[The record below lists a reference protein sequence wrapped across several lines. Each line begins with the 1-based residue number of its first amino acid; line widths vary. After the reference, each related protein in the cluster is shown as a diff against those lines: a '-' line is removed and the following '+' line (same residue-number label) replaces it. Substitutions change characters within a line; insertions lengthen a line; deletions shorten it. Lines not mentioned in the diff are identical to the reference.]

1 MGVARMKRFYL
12 DIEAFRKDRFQPN
25 VYFDTIGSS
34 NGVIDFRS
42 NPIFIKRLLALPSQ
56 EIREVAMDIRPDYE
70 AYLIWNKSYLWW
82 ALLLYNNYN
91 LLDFK
96 KGIPYRY
103 FSLLDF
109 ESMIYDLY
117 LKEREYRRR
126 MNHAR

>member
-34 NGVIDFRS
+34 NGVVDFRS

-126 MNHAR
+126 MNHAG

>member
-25 VYFDTIGSS
+25 VYFDTIGLS